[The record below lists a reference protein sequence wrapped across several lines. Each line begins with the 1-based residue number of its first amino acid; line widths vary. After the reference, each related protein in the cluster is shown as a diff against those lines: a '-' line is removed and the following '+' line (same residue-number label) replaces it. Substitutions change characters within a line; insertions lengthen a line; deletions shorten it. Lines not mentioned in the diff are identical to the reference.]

1 MAGGTILNL
10 CKKLGNINT
19 ISELNELIARGN
31 LKNIDLT
38 IEDITNQKIDTLPK
52 NTTSANFGKL
62 SENATRED
70 LCLGILNMVFEA
82 VGVMAIFGAQNI
94 KYKNI
99 IVVGNVACM
108 PYINTVLNKIEKLHM
123 DSGIK
128 FMIPQNAEFATVLGA
143 IEAAN

>member
-52 NTTSANFGKL
+52 DTTSANFGKL

-70 LCLGILNMVFEA
+70 LCLGILNMV
-82 VGVMAIFGAQNI
+82 G
-94 KYKNI
+94 
-99 IVVGNVACM
+99 IVSPECR
-108 PYINTVLNKIEKLHM
+108 
-123 DSGIK
+123 
-128 FMIPQNAEFATVLGA
+128 
-143 IEAAN
+143 